1 MNWLVSV
8 IKYLPFV
15 IQGVIS
21 VETALQGAS
30 GATKKAVVLAA
41 VQAGAAVGE
50 AVPESHVAGIS
61 SLIDS
66 TVAALNATN
75 FAGFG
80 KPATK
85 TATA

>member
-1 MNWLVSV
+1 MNWLSAV

-15 IQGVIS
+15 IQGVMS
-21 VETALQGAS
+21 VETALQGAP

-41 VQAGAAVGE
+41 VQAGAAAGE
-50 AVPESHVAGIS
+50 SVPESHVAGIS
-61 SLIDS
+61 KMIDS

-80 KPATK
+80 GK
-85 TATA
+85 TAAASAS